1 MMFADWRIATAE
13 VLTLLTVPTSAN
25 KRDVI
30 AEPVPIPPTATTNA
44 KHRDVTAVQLWFQ
57 QFAPLNAGSEGVE
70 IQNAGKKEY
79 LLLAYQFA
87 NKLTAWK
94 NVDDLYFS

>member
-1 MMFADWRIATAE
+1 MFADWRNATAE
-13 VLTLLTVPTSAN
+13 VPTLLTVQTSAN

-30 AEPVPIPPTATTNA
+30 AKPVPIPSSVTTNA

-57 QFAPLNAGSEGVE
+57 QFAPLNAGNEGVE

-87 NKLTAWK
+87 DKLTAWK
-94 NVDDLYFS
+94 IVDDLHFS